1 MKIKSM
7 CNYLR
12 IRIGL
17 TLLAI
22 SAAVIPA
29 LGQAEESSS
38 DSGWQFALTPYLWGS
53 DVSGKTQSGS
63 QIDVS
68 IDELVD
74 NLEMAFMI
82 AFEARKDK
90 WSFLL
95 DMIYLDL
102 ATSTTKG
109 PLNINMDLE
118 GLVTNVGAGYNVLN
132 NNRSRLDVIA
142 AFRNLDLD
150 FKLTTNT
157 PAGDE
162 QSGNNLDV
170 ILGVKGQYSFAEK
183 WYIPYYLDIGG
194 GNSDFTWQA
203 LAGINFRAA
212 KWVDIALVYRH
223 LEWDFKPSKVLDDVS
238 FSGPALGAIFRF

>member
-12 IRIGL
+12 SRTAL

-22 SAAVIPA
+22 SLVVTPA
-29 LGQAEESSS
+29 LGQAEESSG
-38 DSGWQFALTPYLWGS
+38 DGGWQFALMPYLWGT

-118 GLVTNVGAGYNVLN
+118 GLVTNVGAGYSVLN
-132 NNRSRLDVIA
+132 SNRSRLDVIA

-162 QSGNNLDV
+162 QSGSNLDV

-223 LEWDFKPSKVLDDVS
+223 LEWDFKSSKVLDDVS